1 MPEMPFGHVETPK
14 IWNGTC
20 IWQEGVTPFG
30 WYDDDPAFQDAA
42 VKFSFF
48 AARRLGWPIMDV
60 ELDSGSFF
68 TCLEEAITEYGNQI
82 YQYKVRENYLSM
94 EGGST
99 AIPANKMVIE
109 PTLQRIVE
117 IAKNY
122 GTEAVVGGNIT
133 LHTGYLDLVP
143 GCQDY
148 DLKPWA
154 IDQGVVGGIEIR
166 KVFWEPVPAILRYFD
181 PYAGTGT
188 GIQSLM
194 DAFDFGSYSP
204 GVNFMLMPVSAD
216 LLKIQ
221 GIEFNDTVRKSGYS
235 FEVHN
240 NELRIFPIPHYP
252 GKLRIEYYKMSDKRK
267 LNTNVSL
274 VNAYSTHKT
283 KFSVSSNTGEPITEL
298 FQHNLGTT
306 DVTVKVYQDIDGV
319 PQEIIPNSVDILN
332 ENQVSITFDEDTT
345 GYVIFGYP
353 ENGIVVESTG
363 GDPGIVKHCI
373 DFSITVPKNSAP
385 VRKIL
390 THNLGT
396 ENIQVT
402 AYLDHGTKSEMFIP
416 AGIEVL
422 DPNNIALTVASSAE
436 GHLVIQTTYE
446 VPDDGSSVITNVSEV
461 PYQNPVYGQIN
472 SVGRQW
478 IFRYALALAREIL
491 GYIRGKYSTIPIPDS
506 EAQLNQQDLLTDA
519 RDEKKMLIDQLRD
532 MLDATSR
539 AKQLEQKAN
548 EAEYLNK
555 TLQGVPMLIWIG

>member
-20 IWQEGVTPFG
+20 TWQAGVTPFG
-30 WYDDDPAFQDAA
+30 FYDSDPQFQDAA
-42 VKFSFF
+42 VRFAKF
-48 AARRLGWPIMDV
+48 AAIRLGYPIMDV
-60 ELDSGSFF
+60 ELNSGSFF
-68 TCLEEAITEYGNQI
+68 TCLEEAVTEYGNQI
-82 YQYKVRENYLSM
+82 YQFKVRENYLSL

-99 AIPANKMVIE
+99 AIPANKMVVE
-109 PTLQRIVE
+109 PTLQRIIE

-133 LHTGYLDLVP
+133 LHTGFIDLIP
-143 GCQDY
+143 GQQDY
-148 DLKPWA
+148 DLNAWA
-154 IDQGVVGGIEIR
+154 TKEGIVGGIEIR
-166 KVFWEPVPAILRYFD
+166 KVFWEAPPAILRYFD

-240 NELRIFPIPHYP
+240 NFLRIFPIPR
-252 GKLRIEYYKMSDKRK
+252 GGGRLRLEYYKMSDKRK

-274 VNAYSTHKT
+274 INAYSTHKT
-283 KFSVSSNTGEPITEL
+283 NFSVSSNTGEPITET
-298 FQHNLGTT
+298 FQHNLGTS
-306 DVTVKVYQDIDGV
+306 DVTIKVYQEKDGET
-319 PQEIIPNSVDILN
+319 QEIIPSAIEILS

-353 ENGIVVESTG
+353 ENGIVIQSTG
-363 GDPGIVKHCI
+363 GDPGLVKHCI
-373 DFSITVPKNSAP
+373 DFSITVPKNSKT

-396 ENIQVT
+396 ENIQVQ
-402 AYLDHGTKSEMFIP
+402 AYLDSGTKSEMFIP
-416 AGIEVL
+416 AAIEIL
-422 DPNNIALTVASSAE
+422 DPNNIALTVAESAT
-436 GHLVIQTTYE
+436 GHLVLQTTYE
-446 VPDDGSSVITNVSEV
+446 VPDDGSDVITNVSEV
-461 PYQNPVYGQIN
+461 PYENPVYANIN

-491 GYIRGKYSTIPIPDS
+491 GYIRGKYSTLPIPDS

-519 RDEKKMLIDQLRD
+519 RDEKKMLIEQLRD

-548 EAEYLNK
+548 ETEYLNK
-555 TLQGVPMLIWIG
+555 TLQGVPMLIWVG

>member
-1 MPEMPFGHVETPK
+1 MPEIPQGHVNTPK

-20 IWQEGVTPFG
+20 TWQSGVTPFG
-30 WYDDDPAFQDAA
+30 FYDDDPIFQQDA

-68 TCLEEAITEYGNQI
+68 TCLEEAVTEYGNQI
-82 YQYKVRENYLSM
+82 YQFKVRENYLSL

-99 AIPANKMVIE
+99 AIPANKMVLE

-133 LHTGYLDLVP
+133 LHTGFLELTP
-143 GCQDY
+143 NCQDY
-148 DLKPWA
+148 DLNIWA
-154 IDQGVVGGIEIR
+154 QNQGVVGGIEVRRI
-166 KVFWEPVPAILRYFD
+166 FYEAPPAILRYFD

-204 GVNFMLMPVSAD
+204 GINFMLMPVSAD
-216 LLKIQ
+216 ILKIQ
-221 GIEFNDTVRKSGYS
+221 AIEFNDQVRKSGYS
-235 FEVHN
+235 FEIHN
-240 NELRIFPIPHYP
+240 NFLRLFPIPLK
-252 GKLRIEYYKMSDKRK
+252 GGRLRIEYYKMSDKRK

-283 KFSVSSNTGEPITEL
+283 YFSVSTNTGEPFTEI
-298 FQHNLGTT
+298 FQHNLGTSE
-306 DVTVKVYQDIDGV
+306 VTVTVF
-319 PQEIIPNSVDILN
+319 QEKEGKAEQIIPAEVQILSDD
-332 ENQVSITFDEDTT
+332 QVAITFFEDTT
-345 GYVIFGYP
+345 GYVVFGYP
-353 ENGIVVESTG
+353 ENGIVIKSTG

-373 DFSITVPKNSAP
+373 DFSITVPKNTET

-396 ENIQVT
+396 ENIQVQ
-402 AYLDHGTKSEMFIP
+402 AYLDNGPKSEMFIP
-416 AGIEVL
+416 AAVEVL
-422 DPNNIALTVASSAE
+422 DPNNIALTVAASAT

-446 VPDDGSSVITNVSEV
+446 APEDGSDVITNISEV
-461 PYQNPVYGQIN
+461 PYENPVYGKIN

-478 IFRYALALAREIL
+478 IYRYALALAREIL
-491 GYIRGKYSTIPIPDS
+491 GYIRGKYTTLPIPDS
-506 EAQLNQQDLLTDA
+506 EATLNQQDLLTDA
-519 RDEKKMLIDQLRD
+519 RDEKKALIDQLRD

-539 AKQLEQKAN
+539 AKQLEMKSQ
-548 EAEYLNK
+548 EAEYLGK
-555 TLQGVPMLIWIG
+555 TLGSVPMLIYIG

>member
-1 MPEMPFGHVETPK
+1 MPEMPFGHVNTPK
-14 IWNGTC
+14 VWNGTC
-20 IWQEGVTPFG
+20 TWQPGVTPWGF
-30 WYDDDPAFQDAA
+30 YDSDPQFQEAA
-42 VKFSFF
+42 VKFAKF
-48 AARRLGWPIMDV
+48 AAIRLGYPIMDV

-82 YQYKVRENYLSM
+82 YQFKVRENYLSL

-99 AIPANKMVIE
+99 AIPANTVVLE

-133 LHTGYLDLVP
+133 LHTGFVDLVP
-143 GCQDY
+143 NQQDY
-148 DLKPWA
+148 DLNIWA
-154 IDQGVVGGIEIR
+154 QQEGVVGGIEIR
-166 KVFWEPVPAILRYFD
+166 KVFWEPTPAILRYFD

-240 NELRIFPIPHYP
+240 NHLRIFPIPMR
-252 GKLRIEYYKMSDKRK
+252 GGRLRIEYYKMSDKRK

-274 VNAYSTHKT
+274 INAHSTHKMR
-283 KFSVSSNTGEPITEL
+283 FSVATNTGENFTEI
-298 FQHNLGTT
+298 FQHNLGTA
-306 DVTVKVYQDIDGV
+306 DVTVKVYQEIDGEA
-319 PQEIIPNSVDILN
+319 QEVIPAGVEILS
-332 ENQVSITFDEDTT
+332 EDQVAITFSQDIT

-353 ENGIVVESTG
+353 ENGIVVQSTG
-363 GDPGIVKHCI
+363 GDPGIIKHCI
-373 DFSITVPKNSAP
+373 DFSITVPQRGKS

-396 ENIQVT
+396 EVVQVT
-402 AYLDHGTKSEMFIP
+402 AYLDNGTKSSMFIP
-416 AGIEVL
+416 EAIEIL
-422 DPNNIALTVASSAE
+422 DPNNIAITVAKSAT
-436 GHLVIQTTYE
+436 GHVVIQTTYE

-461 PYQNPVYGQIN
+461 PYENPVYAKIN

-491 GYIRGKYSTIPIPDS
+491 GYIRGKYTNVPIPDS
-506 EAQLNQQDLLTDA
+506 EVQLNQQDLLTDA
-519 RDEKKMLIDQLRD
+519 RDEKKALIDQLRD

-539 AKQLEQKAN
+539 AKQLEMKAN
-548 EAEYLNK
+548 EAEYLER
-555 TLQGVPMLIWIG
+555 TLKGVPMLIWIG

>member
-20 IWQEGVTPFG
+20 IWQPGVTPFG

-42 VKFSFF
+42 VRFAKF
-48 AARRLGWPIMDV
+48 AAIRLGYPIMDV

-143 GCQDY
+143 ECQDY

-306 DVTVKVYQDIDGV
+306 DVTVKVYQDVDGV
-319 PQEIIPNSVDILN
+319 PQEIIPNSIDILN

-548 EAEYLNK
+548 EAEYMAGVLK
-555 TLQGVPMLIWIG
+555 AVPMLIWVG